1 MNASLNYGN
10 MSKIFQHI
18 NRNQASGKYGGAR
31 IRFSTLAEYADHVHS
46 LNLSYP
52 VHRWPEVSLLLPG
65 VHARAVSSRLSL
77 PQHLTRSLKL
87 TDRSIY

>member
-10 MSKIFQHI
+10 MSKIFQEI

-65 VHARAVSSRLSL
+65 VCTCEGRVL
-77 PQHLTRSLKL
+77 PAESAAASDSFTEAH
-87 TDRSIY
+87 